1 MFISRLTDTVPLC
14 SATMQRRSSGQRH
27 KTKGRCGAYHPQ
39 AYHRIKSSQN
49 SVRCRLDG
57 EIISSAKR
65 FLRVIDLIN
74 ETVGDAISDMLLVE
88 TILLA
93 KGWDL
98 RDWAN
103 QYQDLPN
110 RQLKVLVKD
119 RAVVTTTDAE
129 RICVTPNGLQDEINC
144 LAGKYTRGRAFVR
157 PSGTE
162 DVVRV
167 YAEAQDKDEAD
178 KLAAEVALAVY
189 KSANGVGP
197 EPQIPSSRL

>member
-1 MFISRLTDTVPLC
+1 MLTHAIHCICLWV
-14 SATMQRRSSGQRH
+14 
-27 KTKGRCGAYHPQ
+27 Y
-39 AYHRIKSSQN
+39 
-49 SVRCRLDG
+49 CRLD
-57 EIISSAKR
+57 EAIIGSAKK

-88 TILLA
+88 TILLD
-93 KGWDL
+93 KGWSMS
-98 RDWAN
+98 DWAN

-119 RAVVTTTDAE
+119 RTVISTTDAE
-129 RICVTPNGLQDEINC
+129 RVCVTPNGLQEEINC
-144 LAGKYTRGRAFVR
+144 LAGKYSRGRAFVR

-178 KLAAEVALAVY
+178 LLAAEVALAVY
-189 KSANGVGP
+189 KSADGVGP
-197 EPQIPSSRL
+197 EPQLPAAR

>member
-1 MFISRLTDTVPLC
+1 M
-14 SATMQRRSSGQRH
+14 
-27 KTKGRCGAYHPQ
+27 
-39 AYHRIKSSQN
+39 
-49 SVRCRLDG
+49 
-57 EIISSAKR
+57 SSAKT

-93 KGWDL
+93 KGWDC

-103 QYQDLPN
+103 QYQDLAN
-110 RQLKVLVKD
+110 RQLKVLVED
-119 RAVVTTTDAE
+119 RNLVTTTDAE
-129 RICVTPNGLQDEINC
+129 RVCVTPNGLQEEIN
-144 LAGKYTRGRAFVR
+144 LLVGKYPGGRAFVR

-167 YAEAQDKDEAD
+167 YAEAKNKDDAD
-178 KLAAEVALAVY
+178 RLATEVAIAVH

-197 EPQIPSSRL
+197 PPQLLSNGH